1 MKRKRD
7 GARAASRPASPQRP
21 ARRPARWTAGALV
34 GVVVAIAAGVW
45 VTHPKPAPGDRAT
58 RERRIDDSLV
68 AAVKAQNAERML
80 YWLARRREL
89 DPHDPR
95 RTIDYALQLHD
106 LVWAGSGGPRQY
118 YRTSLQRVETDL
130 RVIAMLDSAGQAVTT
145 ARGGAHVQDLL
156 GSEFYDY
163 GLTTDALILLLSA
176 FNKVRDDTT
185 LNGHVG
191 TALTSLRDPMSTS
204 DSTLEP

>member
-1 MKRKRD
+1 MKRK
-7 GARAASRPASPQRP
+7 RAASRPVPPKPQ
-21 ARRPARWTAGALV
+21 ARKPRRWTAGALV
-34 GVVVAIAAGVW
+34 GVVVAIAVGVW
-45 VTHPKPAPGDRAT
+45 VTHQKPSAPDRAA
-58 RERRIDDSLV
+58 RDRRIDDSLV
-68 AAVKAQNAERML
+68 AAVKAQNAERMF

-89 DPHDPR
+89 DPHDPE

-130 RVIAMLDSAGQAVTT
+130 RVIAMLDTAGQAVTNGRDA
-145 ARGGAHVQDLL
+145 ARVQGLL

-176 FNKVRDDTT
+176 YEKVRDDST
-185 LNGHVG
+185 LKGHLG
-191 TALTSLRDPMSTS
+191 TALTSLRDPMSTP
-204 DSTLEP
+204 DSRLKP